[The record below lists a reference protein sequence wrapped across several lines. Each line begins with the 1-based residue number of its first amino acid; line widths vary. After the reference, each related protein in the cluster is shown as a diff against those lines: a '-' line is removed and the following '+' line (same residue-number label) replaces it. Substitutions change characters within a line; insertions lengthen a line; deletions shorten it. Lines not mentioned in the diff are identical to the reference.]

1 VEKKMYQY
9 SFEKLNVWQQ
19 LAVVNPKPKI
29 QNPRE
34 AQSSKSKALRK
45 K

>member
-1 VEKKMYQY
+1 MFKD
-9 SFEKLNVWQQ
+9 LIIWQQ
-19 LAVVNPKPKI
+19 RIVVNPKPKI